1 MSNNFNCVNVI
12 IAYAWRRKKQTL
24 PRWIFSATSNM
35 DQLVW
40 IRRHHYK
47 ERLKITKLAKFESD
61 TS

>member
-1 MSNNFNCVNVI
+1 
-12 IAYAWRRKKQTL
+12 
-24 PRWIFSATSNM
+24 M

-47 ERLKITKLAKFESD
+47 KGLKITKLAKFESD

>member
-1 MSNNFNCVNVI
+1 M
-12 IAYAWRRKKQTL
+12 AYAWGAKKQTL
-24 PRWIFSATSNM
+24 PRSIFSATSNM

-47 ERLKITKLAKFESD
+47 ERLKITKLTKFESD

>member
-1 MSNNFNCVNVI
+1 M
-12 IAYAWRRKKQTL
+12 AHAGRGKKQTL
-24 PRWIFSATSNM
+24 PRSIFSATSNM

-40 IRRHHYK
+40 IRRHHFK